1 MERTSLQ
8 PSRFTQYIRTY
19 SNQRLEWLAIDS
31 FKDALHSLSA
41 GLPPNEEYIVA
52 LLSAGTEQ
60 MPELLSAADRM
71 RRREVGE
78 AVHLRAIIE
87 FSNFCRKNCLYCG
100 LRRDNRS
107 LPRYRLTEQQI
118 LDAAGEAAVL
128 GFRTV
133 VLQSGEDPY
142 YRPADIARVVEKIK
156 SSCDLA
162 VTLSLGEHSR
172 QTYKIWREAGAD
184 RYLLKQETAD
194 ERLFKYLKPDTSLSK
209 RVQCLCWLKE
219 LGYQTGSG
227 NMVGLPGQ
235 SLHTLAQ
242 DIMLMQELDVD
253 MAGIGPFLP
262 HPATPLKDAAP
273 GGLELT
279 LKTLALT
286 RICLPQAHLPA
297 TTALC
302 TLTTDGRRMALS
314 GGANVIMPNLTPPAV
329 RSKYLI
335 YPQKADISEKPAV
348 ALAEITA
355 LLAEMGR
362 PLASGPGHATKTNRK
377 SFFTDDKSDK

>member
-1 MERTSLQ
+1 M
-8 PSRFTQYIRTY
+8 
-19 SNQRLEWLAIDS
+19 AIDS

-314 GGANVIMPNLTPPAV
+314 GGANVIMPNLTPRRCGLNILFTPK
-329 RSKYLI
+329 R
-335 YPQKADISEKPAV
+335 QISV
-348 ALAEITA
+348 
-355 LLAEMGR
+355 
-362 PLASGPGHATKTNRK
+362 K
-377 SFFTDDKSDK
+377 SPPSHWLK